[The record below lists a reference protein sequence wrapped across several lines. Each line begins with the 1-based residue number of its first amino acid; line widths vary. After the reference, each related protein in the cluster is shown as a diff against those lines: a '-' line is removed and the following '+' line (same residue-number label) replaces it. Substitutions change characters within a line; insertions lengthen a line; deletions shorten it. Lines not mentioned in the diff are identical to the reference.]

1 MLPAFELSSTA
12 AAAAVRNKAARKKA
26 MYAQLVATHN
36 IDFAPLA
43 MSTFGEL
50 GEDCLEF
57 ISQAVA
63 FYCAKH
69 DLPRAEGETQFRQQ
83 LSAEPMRQVGQR
95 LLAAS
100 PLC

>member
-1 MLPAFELSSTA
+1 M
-12 AAAAVRNKAARKKA
+12 ARKKA
-26 MYAQLVATHN
+26 NCAQLVATHN
-36 IDFAPLA
+36 INFAPLKL
-43 MSTFGEL
+43 STFVEL

-57 ISQAVA
+57 VLQAVA

-69 DLPRAEGETQFRQQ
+69 DLPGAEGEAQFRQQ
-83 LSAEPMRQVGQR
+83 LSVALMRQVGQR